1 MTNLEWT
8 LTPRQD
14 GSGSYWFELLEPW
27 LLVVCPRDGRWAWS
41 ATSLLSSGTEP
52 LQGVSDSADDAKAM
66 VVRRLHDFLK
76 AYPAHALGMWDREAL
91 ARLDA
96 LALLGGARG

>member
-1 MTNLEWT
+1 MTDLEWT

-41 ATSLLSSGTEP
+41 ATSLLSSGAEP
-52 LQGVSDSADDAKAM
+52 LHGESDSAEDGKRL
-66 VVRRLHDFLK
+66 VVQRLHDFLK
-76 AYPAHALGMWDREAL
+76 ASQAHTLGRWDREAL

-96 LALLGGARG
+96 LALLGGHRG